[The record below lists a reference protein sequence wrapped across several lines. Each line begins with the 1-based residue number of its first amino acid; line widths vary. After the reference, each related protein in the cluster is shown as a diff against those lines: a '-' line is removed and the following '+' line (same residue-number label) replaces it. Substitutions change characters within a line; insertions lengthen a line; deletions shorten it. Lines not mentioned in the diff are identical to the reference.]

1 MDDTALLL
9 SLGFA
14 RPSARE
20 AAESFRQVFPG
31 VSTREGGR
39 ARAFDERTTV
49 GLMLGQALGRNAP
62 CKEAVRRAQ
71 LELGMD
77 VSASTAAFCKAR
89 GRVLPS
95 TLEGMS
101 ARLCAE
107 ADALCGLD
115 EFSGVWALD
124 GTTFQASDT
133 EENRAEWPYA
143 SGPKPGCGFPVV
155 GALVAHSL
163 VGKGSSILVTAPWK
177 AHDFR
182 LYVEASARFKAGELH
197 VGDRAFC
204 SFTAFAILAEAGA
217 DGIFRGKDWCR
228 KGRQDDVTL
237 GPGDRLTKWEKRQSK
252 RSMTVPPERRA
263 GFPDEITVRVITAK
277 IRVRGFRDEE
287 IVVVTSLLD
296 DKKYPKEKILEWYL
310 RRWEIE
316 VSFRD
321 MKTTLRYEFIRGR
334 TPLVVKLEIGV
345 LILAYNLMRYVIARG
360 RARGQRRGIAST
372 AAAAMAFISTAP
384 MLYAARRSLGRAFS
398 RLVAAVEADAL
409 SRRKRKNY
417 VRAVKRRPKPYP
429 LLTKPR
435 SEYRPEEVI
444 RALS

>member
-31 VSTREGGR
+31 VSTRVGGR
-39 ARAFDERTTV
+39 VRAFDERTTV

-143 SGPKPGCGFPVV
+143 SGPKSGCGFPVV

-228 KGRQDDVTL
+228 KSRQDDVTL

-277 IRVRGFRDEE
+277 IRE
-287 IVVVTSLLD
+287 
-296 DKKYPKEKILEWYL
+296 YPKEKILEWYL
-310 RRWEIE
+310 RRWEVE

-334 TPLVVKLEIGV
+334 TPLIVKLEVGV

-372 AAAAMAFISTAP
+372 AAAAMAFISTVP
-384 MLYAARRSLGRAFS
+384 MLYAARRSLERAFS
-398 RLVAAVEADAL
+398 RLVAAVAADAL
-409 SRRKRKNY
+409 SGRKRKNY

-435 SEYRPEEVI
+435 SEYRQEEVI
-444 RALS
+444 

>member
-1 MDDTALLL
+1 MDDKALLL

-14 RPSARE
+14 RPPARE
-20 AAESFRQVFPG
+20 AMESFKEAFPG

-39 ARAFDERTTV
+39 VRAFDERTTI
-49 GLMLGQALGRNAP
+49 GLMLGQALGRNAA

-101 ARLCAE
+101 ARLSAE

-115 EFSGVWALD
+115 EFTGVWALD

-133 EENRAEWPYA
+133 EENRKEWPYA

-155 GALVAHSL
+155 GAMVAHSL
-163 VGKGSSILVTAPWK
+163 VGEGSSVLVTAPWN

-182 LYVEASARFKAGELH
+182 LYVEASGRFKAGELH

-204 SFTAFAILAEAGA
+204 SFTAFAILSEVGA

-228 KGRQDDVTL
+228 RRHMDDVTL
-237 GPGDRLTKWEKRQSK
+237 GPGDRLTKWEKRRSK
-252 RSMTVPPERRA
+252 RSMTVPAERRA
-263 GFPDEITVRVITAK
+263 GFPDEIAVRVITAK

-334 TPLVVKLEIGV
+334 TPHIVKLELGV
-345 LILAYNLMRYVIARG
+345 LVLAYNLLRYVIARG
-360 RARGQRRGIAST
+360 QAPGKRRGIAST
-372 AAAAMAFISTAP
+372 AAAAMSFISTIP
-384 MLYAARRSLGRAFS
+384 ILYAARRSLTKAFAM
-398 RLVAAVEADAL
+398 LVKVVAADMLE
-409 SRRKRKNY
+409 RRTRKNY

-435 SEYRPEEVI
+435 SEYRPEEI
-444 RALS
+444 I